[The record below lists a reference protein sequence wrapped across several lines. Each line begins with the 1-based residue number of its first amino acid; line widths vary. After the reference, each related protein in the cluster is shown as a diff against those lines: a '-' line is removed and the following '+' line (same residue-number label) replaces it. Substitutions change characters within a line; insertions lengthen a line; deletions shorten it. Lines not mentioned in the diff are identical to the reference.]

1 MNKLSP
7 PKDEILVSFLIPT
20 RKRLGMLRA
29 SLASLRDTCSDP
41 SNFEAIVIFDEDDV
55 ETIDSFKKLYFD
67 FQVKLVVSKRYGYY
81 GLHHYLNNAYKI
93 CSGKWFWLWNDDLKM
108 VGKNW
113 DLVIQEY
120 GDKFLILNPGNINPQ
135 WKEYCI
141 DATIS
146 PVVPAKWFEILGR
159 FSAYSQ
165 YDTYVNSVAY
175 PLNLVVNES
184 RLLNNHEQVLD
195 EVSAGI
201 SYERNRLPVEESQ
214 GDQKLLRAY
223 LGKKVLA
230 QYWLERIPY
239 RLSKYYRRRVNHFH
253 RLFSWQYL
261 SSRLNSRHI
270 MNKIKQS
277 FLEK

>member
-20 RKRLGMLRA
+20 RKRLDMLRA

-120 GDKFLILNPGNINPQ
+120 GDKFLILNPGI
-135 WKEYCI
+135 
-141 DATIS
+141 
-146 PVVPAKWFEILGR
+146 
-159 FSAYSQ
+159 
-165 YDTYVNSVAY
+165 
-175 PLNLVVNES
+175 
-184 RLLNNHEQVLD
+184 
-195 EVSAGI
+195 
-201 SYERNRLPVEESQ
+201 
-214 GDQKLLRAY
+214 
-223 LGKKVLA
+223 
-230 QYWLERIPY
+230 
-239 RLSKYYRRRVNHFH
+239 
-253 RLFSWQYL
+253 
-261 SSRLNSRHI
+261 
-270 MNKIKQS
+270 
-277 FLEK
+277 